1 LQVSSTHLQ
10 ILKLSGIPSPLA
22 NMLFGCTQTKGNVE
36 SGDPGAVGLAVGESR
51 EEATSCGDTANVI
64 WFTEVEAVNDG

>member
-1 LQVSSTHLQ
+1 
-10 ILKLSGIPSPLA
+10 
-22 NMLFGCTQTKGNVE
+22 MLFGCTQTKGNVE